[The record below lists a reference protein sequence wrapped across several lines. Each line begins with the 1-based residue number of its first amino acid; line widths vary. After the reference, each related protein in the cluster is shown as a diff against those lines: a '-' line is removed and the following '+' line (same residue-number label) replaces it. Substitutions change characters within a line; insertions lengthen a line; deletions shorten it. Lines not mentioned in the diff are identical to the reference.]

1 MLNTDLLKRVLIQTN
16 EMEWTDSP
24 AAGVSRNRLA
34 REEEERECSSPIIRA
49 NSLLCPCKSYAYSYL
64 V

>member
-1 MLNTDLLKRVLIQTN
+1 MLNTDLSKRVLIQTN

-34 REEEERECSSPIIRA
+34 REEEERECSPPIIRA
-49 NSLLCPCKSYAYSYL
+49 N
-64 V
+64 